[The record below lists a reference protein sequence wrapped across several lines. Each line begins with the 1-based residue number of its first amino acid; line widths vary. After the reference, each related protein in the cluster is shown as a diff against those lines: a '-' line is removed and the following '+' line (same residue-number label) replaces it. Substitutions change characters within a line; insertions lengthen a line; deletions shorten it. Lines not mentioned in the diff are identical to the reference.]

1 MPPDERRAAIVEAT
15 LPLVYEHGNGVTVR
29 MIAEAAGVAEGT
41 IFTVFRDKDA
51 LMTAVR
57 ERAFD
62 GRSALRALAAIDLGA
77 PLRERLVAAV
87 DIMSSHLQQAFLLIT
102 ALGLTGPPK
111 GDESAARRREV
122 NDSFT
127 AAIVALIEPDA
138 PHLTVS
144 PRHVAHLLR
153 LLIFSASHPVINDG
167 CPLSSAQIVDS
178 VLDGARR
185 RDPAPDRPT
194 HPTHHHEFST
204 TGGN

>member
-62 GRSALRALAAIDLGA
+62 GQSALRALAAIDRGA
-77 PLRERLVAAV
+77 PLRERLVAVV
-87 DIMSSHLQQAFLLIT
+87 DILSSNLQRAFLLIT

-111 GDESAARRREV
+111 DSESEARRRKI
-122 NDSFT
+122 NDTFT
-127 AAIVALIEPDA
+127 ETIVGLIEPDA
-138 PHLTVS
+138 AHLAVPPS
-144 PRHVAHLLR
+144 HVAHVLR
-153 LLIFSASHPVINDG
+153 LLVFSASHPVINDG
-167 CPLSSAQIVDS
+167 HPLSAAQIVDS

-185 RDPAPDRPT
+185 RDPAPDHPT

>member
-62 GRSALRALAAIDLGA
+62 AEPALRALAAVDLEA
-77 PLRERLVAAV
+77 PLRERLVAVV
-87 DIMSSHLQQAFLLIT
+87 DIVASHLQRAFLLIT
-102 ALGLTGPPK
+102 ALGLTIPPK
-111 GDESAARRREV
+111 PAEGHDRRRRI
-122 NDSFT
+122 NDTFT

-138 PHLTVS
+138 PQLTV
-144 PRHVAHLLR
+144 PPEDVAHLLR
-153 LLIFSASHPVINDG
+153 LLVFSATHPVISDG
-167 CPLSSAQIVDS
+167 RPLSAAQIVDS
-178 VLDGARR
+178 ILDGARR
-185 RDPAPDRPT
+185 RDVTPDCPT

>member
-15 LPLVYEHGNGVTVR
+15 LPLVHQHGNGVTVR

-62 GRSALRALAAIDLGA
+62 AEPALRALAAVDVEA
-77 PLRERLVAAV
+77 PLRERLIAVV
-87 DIMSSHLQQAFLLIT
+87 DIVSSHLQQAFLLIT

-111 GDESAARRREV
+111 DDESGARRRQV
-122 NDSFT
+122 NDTFM

-138 PHLTVS
+138 AHLVV
-144 PRHVAHLLR
+144 PAQHVAHVLR
-153 LLIFSASHPVINDG
+153 LLTFSASHPVISDG
-167 CPLSSAQIVDS
+167 RPLTAAQIVDS
-178 VLDGARR
+178 VLEGARR
-185 RDPAPDRPT
+185 RDAASDHSARPS
-194 HPTHHHEFST
+194 HHHEFST

>member
-62 GRSALRALAAIDLGA
+62 GQIALRALAAIDRAA
-77 PLRERLVAAV
+77 PLRERLVAVV
-87 DIMSSHLQQAFLLIT
+87 DILSSNLQRAFLLIT
-102 ALGLTGPPK
+102 ALGLTSPPK
-111 GDESAARRREV
+111 DSESDARRRQI
-122 NDSFT
+122 NDAF
-127 AAIVALIEPDA
+127 AATIVDLIEPDA
-138 PHLTVS
+138 SQLAVPAS
-144 PRHVAHLLR
+144 QVAHVLR
-153 LLIFSASHPVINDG
+153 LLVFSASHPVINDG
-167 CPLSSAQIVDS
+167 HPLSAAQIVDS